1 MVVKARAHWL
11 EGMKFVGAGW
21 SGHEVVMDAAA
32 DAGGADVQEHLRGRS
47 TGARPMELL
56 LVGLAGCTGMD
67 VVSLLRKM
75 RVPFVGLEFNISA
88 DKSEEHPSVFTAIRL
103 EYVVRGRNVDPEK
116 VKKAIDL
123 SQERYCSVSAMLKK
137 ACPVEYSFRIEESG
151 TSD

>member
-1 MVVKARAHWL
+1 MEVKSHTRWV

-21 SGHEVVMDAAA
+21 SGHEVVMDANTES
-32 DAGGADVQEHLRGRS
+32 GGDDC
-47 TGARPMELL
+47 GARPMELL

-75 RVPFVGLEFNISA
+75 RVPFTGIELSVSA

-103 EYVVRGRNVDPEK
+103 EYVVRGRGVDPEK
-116 VKKAIDL
+116 VKKTIEL

-137 ACPVEYSFRIEESG
+137 ACPVEYSFRIEG
-151 TSD
+151 PDKSD